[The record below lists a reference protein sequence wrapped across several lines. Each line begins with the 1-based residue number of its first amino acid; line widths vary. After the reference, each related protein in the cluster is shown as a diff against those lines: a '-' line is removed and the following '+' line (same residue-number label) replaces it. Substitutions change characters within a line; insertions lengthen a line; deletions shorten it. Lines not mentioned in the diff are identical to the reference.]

1 MKRFLLIGVCLVFCA
16 SMASAQSGTIAVFSD
31 ANGTGCNWTDIAPA
45 LQPVYIFHVFSAGAT
60 VSQWKLDAPATW
72 SHLGDN
78 SPFALVIGT
87 SIDDCSVSYG
97 TCMTGSFLLMT
108 VNFFGSG
115 LEAPC
120 TYFGIVAAP
129 FKEGIQVIDC
139 ADGRAFPAGGQGI
152 VNPDGTCQCDVPVE
166 DTTWG
171 GIKALYN

>member
-1 MKRFLLIGVCLVFCA
+1 LI
-16 SMASAQSGTIAVFSD
+16 
-31 ANGTGCNWTDIAPA
+31 
-45 LQPVYIFHVFSAGAT
+45 PVYIFHVNSTGAT

-72 SHLGDN
+72 SHLGDQADF
-78 SPFALVIGT
+78 PLVIGT

-97 TCMTGSFLLMT
+97 SCAVGSFKLMT

-120 TYFGIVAAP
+120 TLFGIVGAP
-129 FKEGIQVIDC
+129 GKAGVQIIDC
-139 ADGRAFPAGGQGI
+139 ADNRYFPPGGSGI

>member
-1 MKRFLLIGVCLVFCA
+1 MKRSVLIVLALMLVA
-16 SMASAQSGTIAVFSD
+16 SMANAESIMVFSD
-31 ANGTGCNWTDIAPA
+31 AAGSDCNWADAAPA
-45 LQPVYIFHVFSAGAT
+45 LQPVYIFHMYSVVGAT
-60 VSQWKLDAPATW
+60 VSQWKLNAPATW

-87 SIDDCSVSYG
+87 SIEDCSISYG
-97 TCMTGSFLLMT
+97 ACMTGNFLLMT

-120 TYFGIVAAP
+120 TVFGIGAAP
-129 FKEGIQVIDC
+129 GKAGVQIIDC
-139 ADGRAFPAGGQGI
+139 ADGRTFPPGGSGI
-152 VNPDGTCQCDVPVE
+152 VNPTVDCDCDVPVE